1 MVEAPGPRWK
11 VLRRA
16 GRFAVLTV
24 QKAWRDDLPLQA
36 DALAFTTVFALVP
49 LLATFLYV
57 GERVFVEYRQQVV
70 NILQQFLPYS
80 ETILLNHVERFLD
93 QARTIRGPAL
103 AGFLVVAFFASARV
117 ENALNLI
124 WEVQRART
132 FRARLISRLVLF
144 LWGPLLIGAA
154 YSGLLL
160 LRQRAAFERLF
171 QESVFLQS
179 IPFLATL
186 IGLTMLYWRVPNA
199 RVRFT
204 AALAGGA
211 VATLLLEIL
220 RRSFRLY
227 LEAVPAM
234 SLVYGG
240 FALALLFM
248 ASIDLGWLT
257 VLVGGEVAYT
267 AQHFSSML
275 RRGRRE
281 HRERDWLAVAALAI
295 VAERLRC
302 GHRDTPLAALA
313 DGLDL
318 PLSETR
324 AALEPL
330 LASGFLQETRG
341 GYHLGSSPDRI
352 RVREVLELY
361 RGVDRKPGAPYP
373 GPLHSRLTGLRGRVR
388 ERESHEVGDLTL
400 QQLVEEGEV
409 AAICELPEPAGKRAG
424 G

>member
-1 MVEAPGPRWK
+1 M
-11 VLRRA
+11 
-16 GRFAVLTV
+16 
-24 QKAWRDDLPLQA
+24 
-36 DALAFTTVFALVP
+36 
-49 LLATFLYV
+49 
-57 GERVFVEYRQQVV
+57 
-70 NILQQFLPYS
+70 
-80 ETILLNHVERFLD
+80 
-93 QARTIRGPAL
+93 
-103 AGFLVVAFFASARV
+103 
-117 ENALNLI
+117 
-124 WEVQRART
+124 QRARS
-132 FRARLISRLVLF
+132 FRARVVSRLVLF

-154 YSGLLL
+154 YSALAL
-160 LRQRAAFERLF
+160 LRQGPAFERLF
-171 QESVFLQS
+171 QESLVLQS
-179 IPFLATL
+179 IPFVATL
-186 IGLTMLYWRVPNA
+186 VGLTMLYWRVPNA

-204 AALAGGA
+204 AALAGGL
-211 VATLLLEIL
+211 VATILLEVL

-234 SLVYGG
+234 SLVYGA

-281 HRERDWLAVAALAI
+281 QRERDWLAVAALAM

-302 GHRDTPLAALA
+302 GHRDTPLAVLA

-318 PLSETR
+318 PLAETR

-330 LASGFLQETRG
+330 LASGILQETRG
-341 GYHLGSSPDRI
+341 GYHLGSSPDRV

-361 RGVDRKPGAPYP
+361 RGVDRKPGEPYP
-373 GPLHSRLTGLRGRVR
+373 EPLHSRLTGLRGRVR

-400 QQLVEEGEV
+400 AELVEEDE
-409 AAICELPEPAGKRAG
+409 AAEICEVPEPAGKVTR
-424 G
+424 